1 MCIIFLLM
9 QIMCFHSDPCLKSI
23 ALKDF
28 LDTFL
33 PMRVK
38 NLQIYTQIGIVINW
52 GHSKRLPWSTGAD
65 LARGG
70 HWMAPAIRLRVKISK
85 FVKQGQRQLGLDFI
99 WDNGQLTWIN
109 KQLGS
114 TIDQDKKIHWDWQS
128 TWINNWLGLTVNYC
142 STFTDPSQHIYC
154 IIAVCLK
161 HYCSTYMVPFKHIYN
176 TIAAHLLHH
185 CSTFNYSNIAEYKI

>member
-1 MCIIFLLM
+1 M
-9 QIMCFHSDPCLKSI
+9 
-23 ALKDF
+23 
-28 LDTFL
+28 
-33 PMRVK
+33 
-38 NLQIYTQIGIVINW
+38 
-52 GHSKRLPWSTGAD
+52 
-65 LARGG
+65 
-70 HWMAPAIRLRVKISK
+70 
-85 FVKQGQRQLGLDFI
+85 
-99 WDNGQLTWIN
+99 TWIN

-161 HYCSTYMVPFKHIYN
+161 HYCSTYMVPFEHIYN

-185 CSTFNYSNIAEYKI
+185 CSTFTALLLSTKFRLILEEEKSQFLNWCYLFEGLIENGKVKESCITWHDLLQPMRYPTCDEMIKIDHVKNY